1 MAYHH
6 QGGHHMILPPNN
18 INTQYFAKDGC
29 YKYSSLNFDESLAM
43 GRISRQEVEDTLN

>member
-6 QGGHHMILPPNN
+6 QGGLPPNN
-18 INTQYFAKDGC
+18 MNTQYFTKDGC